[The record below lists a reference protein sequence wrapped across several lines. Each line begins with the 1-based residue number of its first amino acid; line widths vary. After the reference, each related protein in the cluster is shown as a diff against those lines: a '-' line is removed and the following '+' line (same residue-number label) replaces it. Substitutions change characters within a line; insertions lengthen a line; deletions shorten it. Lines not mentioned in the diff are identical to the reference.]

1 MMDNFDYFRNYNLTE
16 NVYDYEYG
24 NENVKEFI
32 VMKYHVNFDVIY
44 LKIYYSYNFMYL
56 FEVIYKFV
64 VLD

>member
-1 MMDNFDYFRNYNLTE
+1 MDNFDYFRNYSLTKNL
-16 NVYDYEYG
+16 YDYE